1 MGGVTEE
8 DRKKVLKEI
17 LRQLHEGVPP
27 ERVKEQFRQFLEGVG
42 PLEIAKIEQELIS
55 EGISREEIQRLCDV
69 HLTIFRE
76 QLEKQRLEAAP
87 TSPLGILLEE
97 HSMLQ
102 QITQKLGLLAEKVQG
117 AENIGALK
125 EELAQ
130 LRHVVEELLDAEKH
144 YLREENVLFPV
155 LEKHGITEPPAIMWM
170 EHNQLRE
177 KKKQLKTLLENAENI
192 NFQDFKR
199 RLGEL
204 ANAINNALNSHIF
217 KENNILFPAAQ
228 RVVTEQ
234 EWTVM
239 QADFDEIGY
248 CCFTPKHLIKKP
260 VEKSTAEAKPIA
272 EGMLQFETGTLT
284 KEEVEA
290 ILNTL
295 PVDITFVDKDDAVK
309 FFNKAEK
316 RIFVRT
322 KAILG
327 RKVQLCHPQK
337 SIHVV
342 NRILEAFKKGEKDVA
357 EFWIQVGGRLIHI
370 RYFAV
375 RDKDGKYLGTME
387 VTQDIT
393 DLKKIEGEKRLLDW
407 EG

>member
-155 LEKHGITEPPAIMWM
+155 LEK
-170 EHNQLRE
+170 
-177 KKKQLKTLLENAENI
+177 
-192 NFQDFKR
+192 
-199 RLGEL
+199 
-204 ANAINNALNSHIF
+204 
-217 KENNILFPAAQ
+217 
-228 RVVTEQ
+228 
-234 EWTVM
+234 
-239 QADFDEIGY
+239 
-248 CCFTPKHLIKKP
+248 
-260 VEKSTAEAKPIA
+260 
-272 EGMLQFETGTLT
+272 
-284 KEEVEA
+284 
-290 ILNTL
+290 
-295 PVDITFVDKDDAVK
+295 
-309 FFNKAEK
+309 
-316 RIFVRT
+316 
-322 KAILG
+322 
-327 RKVQLCHPQK
+327 
-337 SIHVV
+337 
-342 NRILEAFKKGEKDVA
+342 
-357 EFWIQVGGRLIHI
+357 
-370 RYFAV
+370 
-375 RDKDGKYLGTME
+375 
-387 VTQDIT
+387 
-393 DLKKIEGEKRLLDW
+393 
-407 EG
+407 

>member
-8 DRKKVLKEI
+8 ERKEVLKDI
-17 LRQLHEGVPP
+17 LKQLHAGVPP
-27 ERVKEQFRQFLEGVG
+27 EQVKERFQRFLEGVS

-55 EGISREEIQRLCDV
+55 EGVPREEIQRLCEV
-69 HLTIFRE
+69 HLAVFRE
-76 QLEKQRLEAAP
+76 QLEKQRFETPP
-87 TSPLGILLEE
+87 TGPLGILLEE
-97 HSMLQ
+97 HRMLQ
-102 QITQKLGLLAEKVQG
+102 QVAQKLIELAERVRG
-117 AENIGALK
+117 ARRLEDAK

-130 LRHVVEELLDAEKH
+130 LKHVTEELLDAEKH

-155 LEKHGITEPPAIMWM
+155 LEKHGIVEPPAIMWM

-177 KKKQLKTLLENAENI
+177 KKKQLKNLLESAAAV
-192 NFQDFKR
+192 DFRDLKQK
-199 RLGEL
+199 LGEL
-204 ANAINNALNSHIF
+204 AGTIHTALNSHIF
-217 KENNILFPAAQ
+217 KENNILFPTAQ
-228 RVVTEQ
+228 RVITGQ
-234 EWTVM
+234 EWDAM
-239 QADFDEIGY
+239 LEDFDEIGY
-248 CCFTPKHLIKKP
+248 CCFTPAHLIKKHK
-260 VEKSTAEAKPIA
+260 ERLEAETVS
-272 EGMLQFETGTLT
+272 EGVWRFETGDLT
-284 KEEVEA
+284 KGEVEA
-290 ILNTL
+290 ILNAL
-295 PVDITFVDKDDAVK
+295 PVDITFVDREDAVK

-322 KAILG
+322 KAVLG

-337 SIHVV
+337 SVHIV

-357 EFWIQVGGRLIHI
+357 EFWINKGGRLILI

-407 EG
+407 ES